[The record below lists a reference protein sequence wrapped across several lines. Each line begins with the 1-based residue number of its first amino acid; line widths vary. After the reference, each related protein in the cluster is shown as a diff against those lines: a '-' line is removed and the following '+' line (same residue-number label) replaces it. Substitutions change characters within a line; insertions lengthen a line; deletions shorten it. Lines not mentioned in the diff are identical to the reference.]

1 VNESLRRLRM
11 SRLLPGATVMAS
23 SALPLDGPRQ
33 LRQTLID
40 FCSLGLPAD
49 VAQALADAFWHH
61 FGGRPHR
68 TILTHWTHL
77 KMFARFVTES
87 AALRALPELDGR
99 LLGRYVEWLNRQCR
113 PSGSPWSKSTRA
125 GAYTTLRKLLQ
136 WLERCRPGL
145 LPVIEYPFNPFPWRN
160 RDSGRFARLSAAQL
174 RGLLRACERD
184 IAASR
189 AMRTRGGA
197 ARDAARR
204 EPDDS
209 GAGLGALLEQIERD
223 HAGLLPARKLLKGA
237 GYYRLQQ
244 QILEHGGARS
254 IEPYLYPTANTLLP
268 YYLTILIHTGGNP
281 DAIAELSSDCLQ
293 PLPLLADREMLVWDK
308 RRAGSTQ
315 RRAFRSSDG
324 YEPPTLVRE
333 LLDWSAGL
341 RRHAPPASRETLF
354 LFKGVRGVSAFT
366 SALAKT
372 VIRRD
377 FRARHGL
384 AHFALASIRPSVLGS
399 FYRASGDLHQV
410 KRLANHAQIST
421 TIRYV
426 EGPEVQAEHHR
437 RVASLQSAF
446 MGHIERRLS
455 HVSPDRPAPSSPPH
469 IIPAGPAVSMFGF
482 DCKDPLAGVAPG
494 TRHGEL
500 CASFLGCFTCPNAV
514 ITPDP
519 ASLARLLQARDHLR
533 QAAQS
538 VHPARWEALY
548 APPLRIL
555 EQDLLPRFAAADL
568 AAAEPLR
575 ATLPPLPE
583 LR

>member
-1 VNESLRRLRM
+1 M
-11 SRLLPGATVMAS
+11 SRLLPGATVKAS
-23 SALPLDGPRQ
+23 TALPLDGPRQ
-33 LRQTLID
+33 LRHTLID
-40 FCSLGLPAD
+40 ICALGLPAD
-49 VAQALADAFWHH
+49 VSHALADAFWHH
-61 FGGRPHR
+61 FGVRPHR
-68 TILTHWTHL
+68 TVLTHWTHL
-77 KMFARFVTES
+77 KMFARFVTET
-87 AALRALPELDGR
+87 AALRALRELDGR
-99 LLGRYVEWLNRQCR
+99 LLSRYVEWLNRQCR
-113 PSGSPWSKSTRA
+113 PIGTPWSKSTRA

-136 WLERCRPGL
+136 WLERCRPGV
-145 LPVIEYPFNPFPWRN
+145 LPAIEYPYNPFPWRN

-174 RGLLRACERD
+174 RSLLRACEHD

-189 AMRTRGGA
+189 ALRARGA
-197 ARDAARR
+197 AAREAARC
-204 EPDDS
+204 ESEDS
-209 GAGLGALLEQIERD
+209 GAGLAALLEQIERD
-223 HAGLLPARKLLKGA
+223 HAGVLPARKVLKRA
-237 GYYRLQQ
+237 GYHCLQHR
-244 QILEHGGARS
+244 IHEHGGARS

-268 YYLTILIHTGGNP
+268 YYLAILIHTGGNP

-293 PLPLLADREMLVWDK
+293 PLPLLTDREMLVWAK
-308 RRAGSTQ
+308 RRAGTVQ
-315 RRAFRSSDG
+315 RRAFRSSDP

-333 LLDWSAGL
+333 LLEWSAVL
-341 RRHAPPASRETLF
+341 RRHAPLAARDSLF

-377 FRARHGL
+377 FRVRHRL
-384 AHFALASIRPSVLGS
+384 AHFALASIRPTVLGS

-426 EGPEVQAEHHR
+426 QGPEVQAEHQT
-437 RVASLQSAF
+437 RVASLQNSF
-446 MGHIERRLS
+446 IGHIEGRVDLAPA
-455 HVSPDRPAPSSPPH
+455 VRPAAPSTRHDIPPG
-469 IIPAGPAVSMFGF
+469 AAVSMFGF
-482 DCKDPLAGVAPG
+482 DCKDPLAGLAPG

-500 CASFLGCFTCPNAV
+500 CTSFLGCFTCPNAV

-533 QAAQS
+533 QAAQT

-568 AAAEPLR
+568 TAAEPFR
-575 ATLPPLPE
+575 AILLPLPE

>member
-1 VNESLRRLRM
+1 VNESLRRPRM
-11 SRLLPGATVMAS
+11 SRLLPGATVMVPT
-23 SALPLDGPRQ
+23 ALPVDGPRQ

-40 FCSLGLPAD
+40 ICALGLPAD
-49 VAQALADAFWHH
+49 VSHALADAFWHH
-61 FGGRPHR
+61 FGVRPHR

-77 KMFARFVTES
+77 KMFARFVTET

-113 PSGSPWSKSTRA
+113 PSGAPGSKSTRA
-125 GAYTTLRKLLQ
+125 GTYTTLRKLLQ
-136 WLERCRPGL
+136 WLERCRPGV
-145 LPVIEYPFNPFPWRN
+145 LPAIEYPFNPFPWRN
-160 RDSGRFARLSAAQL
+160 RDSGRFARLSAGQL
-174 RGLLRACERD
+174 RSLLRACERD

-189 AMRTRGGA
+189 ALRARGA
-197 ARDAARR
+197 AAR
-204 EPDDS
+204 EAVLCEAEDS
-209 GAGLGALLEQIERD
+209 DAGLAALLAQIEHD
-223 HAGLLPARKLLKGA
+223 HAGILPARMVLKGT
-237 GYYRLQQ
+237 GYHHLQQ
-244 QILEHGGARS
+244 QINEHGGARS
-254 IEPYLYPTANTLLP
+254 IEPYLHPTANTLLP
-268 YYLTILIHTGGNP
+268 YYLAILIHTGGNP
-281 DAIAELSSDCLQ
+281 DAIAELSCDCLQ
-293 PLPLLADREMLVWDK
+293 PVPLLADREMLVWAK
-308 RRAGSTQ
+308 RRAGSVQ
-315 RRAFRSSDG
+315 RRAFRSSDPH
-324 YEPPTLVRE
+324 EPPTLVRE
-333 LLDWSAGL
+333 LLEWSAGL
-341 RRHAPPASRETLF
+341 RRHAPPASRDALF

-377 FRARHGL
+377 FRVRHGL

-426 EGPEVQAEHHR
+426 EGPEVRAEHQT

-446 MGHIERRLS
+446 MGHIQGRIAAPS
-455 HVSPDRPAPSSPPH
+455 VARPARPSTLHSIPP
-469 IIPAGPAVSMFGF
+469 GPAVSMFGF
-482 DCKDPLAGVAPG
+482 DCKDPLAGLAPG
-494 TRHGEL
+494 THRGEL
-500 CASFLGCFTCPNAV
+500 CTSFLGCFTCPNAV

-533 QAAQS
+533 QAART

-575 ATLPPLPE
+575 AILPPLAE

>member
-1 VNESLRRLRM
+1 M
-11 SRLLPGATVMAS
+11 SRLLAGATVMAS
-23 SALPLDGPRQ
+23 TALPLDGPRQ

-40 FCSLGLPAD
+40 FCALGLPAD
-49 VAQALADAFWHH
+49 VSHALGDAFWHH

-77 KMFARFVTES
+77 KMFARFVTETT
-87 AALRALPELDGR
+87 ALRALSELDGR

-113 PSGSPWSKSTRA
+113 PSGSSWSKSTRA

-136 WLERCRPGL
+136 WLERCRSGL
-145 LPVIEYPFNPFPWRN
+145 LPAIEYPFNPFPWRN
-160 RDSGRFARLSAAQL
+160 RDSGRFARLSATQL

-189 AMRTRGGA
+189 AMRARGA
-197 ARDAARR
+197 AAREAARR
-204 EPDDS
+204 ELEDS
-209 GAGLGALLEQIERD
+209 GAGLGALLEQIERN
-223 HAGLLPARKLLKGA
+223 HAGLLPARKVLKRA
-237 GYYRLQQ
+237 GFYRLQQ
-244 QILEHGGARS
+244 QLYERGGARS
-254 IEPYLYPTANTLLP
+254 IEPYLYPTANTILP
-268 YYLTILIHTGGNP
+268 YYLAILIHTGGNP

-293 PLPLLADREMLVWDK
+293 PLPLLVDREILVWEK
-308 RRAGSTQ
+308 RRAGSVQ
-315 RRAFRSSDG
+315 RRAFRSSDP

-333 LLDWSAGL
+333 LLEWSAGL
-341 RRHAPPASRETLF
+341 RRHAPPTLRDALF
-354 LFKGVRGVSAFT
+354 LFKGVRGVSGFT

-377 FRARHGL
+377 FRVRHGL
-384 AHFALASIRPSVLGS
+384 AHFALASIRPTVLGS
-399 FYRASGDLHQV
+399 FYRASSDLHQV

-426 EGPEVQAEHHR
+426 EGPEVQAEHQR

-446 MGHIERRLS
+446 MGHIERRVVPAS
-455 HVSPDRPAPSSPPH
+455 AVRPSPPSPLH
-469 IIPAGPAVSMFGF
+469 SIPAGPAVSMFGF
-482 DCKDPLAGVAPG
+482 DCKDPLAGLAPG
-494 TRHGEL
+494 THRGEL
-500 CASFLGCFTCPNAV
+500 CTSFLGCLTCPNAV

-533 QAAQS
+533 QAAQT

-555 EQDLLPRFAAADL
+555 EQDLLPRFAAAAL

-575 ATLPPLPE
+575 AGLPPLPE